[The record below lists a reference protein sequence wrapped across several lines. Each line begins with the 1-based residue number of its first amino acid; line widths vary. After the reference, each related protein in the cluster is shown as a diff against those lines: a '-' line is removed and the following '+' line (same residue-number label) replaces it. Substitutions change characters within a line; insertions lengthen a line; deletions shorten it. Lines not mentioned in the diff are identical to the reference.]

1 VRTSREIEAV
11 ALKARK
17 EIGLSLCLN
26 ETLLRKNLED
36 RGYFLF
42 YYPFGESGISGA
54 LFSSVH
60 ARILVVNSSQSIGS
74 QNFTVA
80 HELGHIYLHNTD
92 SLVEISGDES
102 STKEREADSFAS
114 MFLMPV
120 NDVSSM
126 IQTNGGIEFDA
137 VEVMEMSQMFRMSYK
152 ATLKRLTEVFGRKAI
167 PLTLWD
173 KKPLQLAE
181 MLNMDKKTKK
191 KANIKI
197 SGMSCASCALNVEKS
212 LEKMEGVGE
221 AHVNLGTEEATVEY
235 DPEKLGLNQLE
246 DAVEDAGYGVVNEK
260 VTIKVGGMSCAM
272 CVKAIE
278 DVLGK
283 LDGVSSANVNLASE
297 KAYVTYNPRMV
308 TVADM
313 RDAINDLGY
322 QYLGVEGEETLI

>member
-17 EIGLSLCLN
+17 EIGLSLGLN

-36 RGYFLF
+36 KGYFLF

-60 ARILVVNSSQSIGS
+60 ARILVVNSSQSIGR

-80 HELGHIYLHNTD
+80 HEIGHIYLHNTD

-102 STKEREADSFAS
+102 STKEREADNFAS
-114 MFLMPV
+114 MFLMPA

-181 MLNMDKKTKK
+181 MLNMDKRLYEPSGEKYWSNTKYVST
-191 KANIKI
+191 AFR
-197 SGMSCASCALNVEKS
+197 V
-212 LEKMEGVGE
+212 LEKERISFSRFLELMK
-221 AHVNLGTEEATVEY
+221 
-235 DPEKLGLNQLE
+235 DIGLN
-246 DAVEDAGYGVVNEK
+246 GY
-260 VTIKVGGMSCAM
+260 
-272 CVKAIE
+272 
-278 DVLGK
+278 DVLENMK
-283 LDGVSSANVNLASE
+283 ESD
-297 KAYVTYNPRMV
+297 
-308 TVADM
+308 
-313 RDAINDLGY
+313 
-322 QYLGVEGEETLI
+322 

>member
-1 VRTSREIEAV
+1 MRTSREIEAV

-17 EIGLSLCLN
+17 EIGLSLGLN

-36 RGYFLF
+36 KGYFLF

-60 ARILVVNSSQSIGS
+60 ARILVVNSSQSIGR

-80 HELGHIYLHNTD
+80 HELGHIYLHNTE

-114 MFLMPV
+114 MFLMPA

-181 MLNMDKKTKK
+181 MLNMDKRLYEPSGEKYWSNTKYVSTAF
-191 KANIKI
+191 KALVRERI
-197 SGMSCASCALNVEKS
+197 SFSRF
-212 LEKMEGVGE
+212 LELMK
-221 AHVNLGTEEATVEY
+221 
-235 DPEKLGLNQLE
+235 DIGLN
-246 DAVEDAGYGVVNEK
+246 GY
-260 VTIKVGGMSCAM
+260 
-272 CVKAIE
+272 
-278 DVLGK
+278 DVLENMK
-283 LDGVSSANVNLASE
+283 ESD
-297 KAYVTYNPRMV
+297 
-308 TVADM
+308 
-313 RDAINDLGY
+313 
-322 QYLGVEGEETLI
+322 

>member
-1 VRTSREIEAV
+1 MRTSREIEAV

-17 EIGLSLCLN
+17 EIGLSLGLN

-60 ARILVVNSSQSIGS
+60 ARILVVNSSKSIGR

-80 HELGHIYLHNTD
+80 HELGHIYLHNTE

-102 STKEREADSFAS
+102 STKEREADNFAS
-114 MFLMPV
+114 MFLMPA

-181 MLNMDKKTKK
+181 MLNMDKRLYEPSGEKYWSNTKYVS
-191 KANIKI
+191 A
-197 SGMSCASCALNVEKS
+197 AFRA
-212 LEKMEGVGE
+212 LEKERISFSRFLELMK
-221 AHVNLGTEEATVEY
+221 
-235 DPEKLGLNQLE
+235 DIGLN
-246 DAVEDAGYGVVNEK
+246 GY
-260 VTIKVGGMSCAM
+260 
-272 CVKAIE
+272 
-278 DVLGK
+278 DVLENMK
-283 LDGVSSANVNLASE
+283 E
-297 KAYVTYNPRMV
+297 
-308 TVADM
+308 
-313 RDAINDLGY
+313 RD
-322 QYLGVEGEETLI
+322 

>member
-1 VRTSREIEAV
+1 MRTSREIEAV

-17 EIGLSLCLN
+17 EIGLSLGLN

-36 RGYFLF
+36 KGYFLF

-60 ARILVVNSSQSIGS
+60 ARILVVNSSKSIGR

-102 STKEREADSFAS
+102 STKEREADNFAS
-114 MFLMPV
+114 MFLMPA

-137 VEVMEMSQMFRMSYK
+137 VEVMEISQIFRMSYK

-181 MLNMDKKTKK
+181 MLNMDKRLYEPSGEKYWSNTKYVSTAF
-191 KANIKI
+191 KALERERI
-197 SGMSCASCALNVEKS
+197 SFSRF
-212 LEKMEGVGE
+212 LELMK
-221 AHVNLGTEEATVEY
+221 
-235 DPEKLGLNQLE
+235 DIGLN
-246 DAVEDAGYGVVNEK
+246 GY
-260 VTIKVGGMSCAM
+260 
-272 CVKAIE
+272 
-278 DVLGK
+278 DVLENMK
-283 LDGVSSANVNLASE
+283 ESD
-297 KAYVTYNPRMV
+297 
-308 TVADM
+308 
-313 RDAINDLGY
+313 
-322 QYLGVEGEETLI
+322 

>member
-1 VRTSREIEAV
+1 MRTSREIEAV

-17 EIGLSLCLN
+17 EIGLSLGLN

-60 ARILVVNSSQSIGS
+60 ARILVVNSSQSIGR

-80 HELGHIYLHNTD
+80 HELGHIYLHNTE

-114 MFLMPV
+114 MFLMPA

-181 MLNMDKKTKK
+181 MLNMDKRLYEPSGEKYWSNTKYVST
-191 KANIKI
+191 AFR
-197 SGMSCASCALNVEKS
+197 A
-212 LEKMEGVGE
+212 LEKGRISFSRFLELMK
-221 AHVNLGTEEATVEY
+221 
-235 DPEKLGLNQLE
+235 DIGLN
-246 DAVEDAGYGVVNEK
+246 GY
-260 VTIKVGGMSCAM
+260 
-272 CVKAIE
+272 
-278 DVLGK
+278 DVLENMK
-283 LDGVSSANVNLASE
+283 E
-297 KAYVTYNPRMV
+297 
-308 TVADM
+308 
-313 RDAINDLGY
+313 RD
-322 QYLGVEGEETLI
+322 

>member
-1 VRTSREIEAV
+1 MRTSREIEAV

-17 EIGLSLCLN
+17 EIGLSLGLN

-36 RGYFLF
+36 KGYFLF

-60 ARILVVNSSQSIGS
+60 ARILVVNSSQSIGR

-80 HELGHIYLHNTD
+80 HELGHIYLHNTE

-114 MFLMPV
+114 MFLMPA
-120 NDVSSM
+120 NDASSM

-181 MLNMDKKTKK
+181 MLNMDKRLYEPSGEKYWSNTKYVST
-191 KANIKI
+191 AFR
-197 SGMSCASCALNVEKS
+197 A
-212 LEKMEGVGE
+212 LEKERISFSRFLELMK
-221 AHVNLGTEEATVEY
+221 
-235 DPEKLGLNQLE
+235 DIGLN
-246 DAVEDAGYGVVNEK
+246 GY
-260 VTIKVGGMSCAM
+260 
-272 CVKAIE
+272 
-278 DVLGK
+278 DVLENMK
-283 LDGVSSANVNLASE
+283 ESD
-297 KAYVTYNPRMV
+297 
-308 TVADM
+308 
-313 RDAINDLGY
+313 
-322 QYLGVEGEETLI
+322 

>member
-17 EIGLSLCLN
+17 EIGLSLGLN

-36 RGYFLF
+36 KGYFLF

-60 ARILVVNSSQSIGS
+60 ARILVVNSSQSIGR

-80 HELGHIYLHNTD
+80 HELGHIYLHNTE

-102 STKEREADSFAS
+102 STKEREADTFAS

-137 VEVMEMSQMFRMSYK
+137 VEVMEISQMFRMSYK

-181 MLNMDKKTKK
+181 MLNMDKRLYEPSGEKYWSNTKYVST
-191 KANIKI
+191 AFR
-197 SGMSCASCALNVEKS
+197 A
-212 LEKMEGVGE
+212 LEKGRISFSRFLELMK
-221 AHVNLGTEEATVEY
+221 
-235 DPEKLGLNQLE
+235 DIGLN
-246 DAVEDAGYGVVNEK
+246 GY
-260 VTIKVGGMSCAM
+260 
-272 CVKAIE
+272 
-278 DVLGK
+278 DVLENMK
-283 LDGVSSANVNLASE
+283 ESD
-297 KAYVTYNPRMV
+297 
-308 TVADM
+308 
-313 RDAINDLGY
+313 
-322 QYLGVEGEETLI
+322 

>member
-1 VRTSREIEAV
+1 MRTSREIEAV

-17 EIGLSLCLN
+17 EIGLSLGLN

-42 YYPFGESGISGA
+42 YYPFVESGISGA

-60 ARILVVNSSQSIGS
+60 ARILVVNSSKSIGR

-80 HELGHIYLHNTD
+80 HELGHIYLHNTE

-102 STKEREADSFAS
+102 STKEREADTFAS
-114 MFLMPV
+114 MFLMPA

-137 VEVMEMSQMFRMSYK
+137 VEVMEISQIFRMSYK

-181 MLNMDKKTKK
+181 MLNMDKRLYEPSGEKYWSNTKYVST
-191 KANIKI
+191 AFR
-197 SGMSCASCALNVEKS
+197 A
-212 LEKMEGVGE
+212 LEKGRISFSRFLELMK
-221 AHVNLGTEEATVEY
+221 
-235 DPEKLGLNQLE
+235 DIGLN
-246 DAVEDAGYGVVNEK
+246 GY
-260 VTIKVGGMSCAM
+260 
-272 CVKAIE
+272 
-278 DVLGK
+278 DVLENMK
-283 LDGVSSANVNLASE
+283 ESD
-297 KAYVTYNPRMV
+297 
-308 TVADM
+308 
-313 RDAINDLGY
+313 
-322 QYLGVEGEETLI
+322 